1 MLPRNPRRSPASVR
15 QWYKAFET
23 LIASARP
30 AQGGAMRKAT
40 LFSTLLIT
48 LLANQLAHPQPVR
61 GEERASLLIS
71 EVLTGGTTAVDEHV
85 RIEASGGLPVDLRD
99 TELVYISAS
108 GLTTRRLVNL
118 TIAASLAPGGS
129 LLLAHALGSFA
140 SSAQLT
146 WSEGI
151 ASSGGVLQL
160 RRVGAPMEILDAVAW
175 GSAALNAGGEGLP
188 APAPPAGTPLR
199 RTRSASGALVDT
211 NMNSADFAHEVPPSP
226 TPSLTPSPS
235 STPTPAA
242 LNVDEA
248 RTALVGTQIRVRG
261 VITALPG
268 ELAEP
273 LLAALSDPTEGTGL
287 FVQLPPTAAG
297 LLRGQLVEVS
307 GLLTLRRQALTLVA
321 TAAPLLVGN
330 VGVPLALAVQRP
342 APGAWAWETWEGRRI
357 RVEGVL
363 AGSPTSLANGAISL
377 RIRLGSG
384 EELLA
389 AASSSVASTLPTA
402 LQEGGRRIRA
412 EGLIHQRGS
421 VGGGGYRLWL
431 DPVIGLTSAP
441 QTSAGGEVVGD
452 SGGATA
458 PAVPDPLPLGAPTIT
473 VPDGAER
480 GWLREIVTSLR
491 VDEGR
496 LELWREGV
504 VRLVVLPLCGE
515 PVDHEGEAPYPKP
528 R

>member
-1 MLPRNPRRSPASVR
+1 
-15 QWYKAFET
+15 
-23 LIASARP
+23 
-30 AQGGAMRKAT
+30 MRKAVLSSA
-40 LFSTLLIT
+40 LFVT
-48 LLANQLAHPQPVR
+48 LLANLLAHPQSVR
-61 GEERASLLIS
+61 GEERASLLVS
-71 EVLTGGTTAVDEHV
+71 EVLTGGATAVDEYV
-85 RIEASGGLPVDLRD
+85 RIEASEGLPVELRD
-99 TELVYISAS
+99 VELIYISAS

-118 TIAASLAPGGS
+118 TTAGSLAPGDS
-129 LLLAHALGSFA
+129 LLLAHALGSFGP
-140 SSAQLT
+140 SAQLT
-146 WSEGI
+146 WSDGI

-188 APAPPAGTPLR
+188 APTPPAGTPLR
-199 RTRSASGALVDT
+199 RARSASGALVDT

-226 TPSLTPSPS
+226 TPSPSLSPSPS
-235 STPTPAA
+235 STPTPVA
-242 LNVDEA
+242 LNVNEA
-248 RTALVGTQIRVRG
+248 RTALVGAQIRVRG

-287 FVQLPPTAAG
+287 FVLLPPTAAG
-297 LLRGQLVEVS
+297 LSRGQLVEVS
-307 GLLTLRRQALTLVA
+307 GLLTLRRQALTLVV
-321 TAAPLLVGN
+321 TAPPLLVGT
-330 VGVPLALAVQRP
+330 VGVPLALTVQRP
-342 APGAWAWETWEGRRI
+342 APGVWAWETWEGRRI

-389 AASSSVASTLPTA
+389 AASSSVATTLPAA
-402 LQEGGRRIRA
+402 LQEAGRRIRA

-421 VGGGGYRLWL
+421 IGGGGYRLWL
-431 DPVIGLTSAP
+431 DPVIGLTAAP
-441 QTSAGGEVVGD
+441 QPPVDGGAVGGAGGV
-452 SGGATA
+452 TA
-458 PAVPDPLPLGAPTIT
+458 PAVPDPLPLGAPTIA
-473 VPDGAER
+473 VPEGASR

-491 VDEGR
+491 VETGR

-504 VRLVVLPLCGE
+504 IRLVVLPSCGE

>member
-71 EVLTGGTTAVDEHV
+71 EVLTGGTTAVDEYV

-140 SSAQLT
+140 YSAQLT

-199 RTRSASGALVDT
+199 RARSASGALVDT

-321 TAAPLLVGN
+321 TAAPLLVGS

-452 SGGATA
+452 SGGVTA
-458 PAVPDPLPLGAPTIT
+458 PAVPDPLPLGAPTIA
-473 VPDGAER
+473 VPEGAGR

-504 VRLVVLPLCGE
+504 VRLVVLPSCGE
-515 PVDHEGEAPYPKP
+515 PVDHEGEAPYPEP

>member
-1 MLPRNPRRSPASVR
+1 
-15 QWYKAFET
+15 
-23 LIASARP
+23 
-30 AQGGAMRKAT
+30 MRKAA
-40 LFSTLLIT
+40 LFSTLLVT

-61 GEERASLLIS
+61 GEERASLLLS
-71 EVLTGGTTAVDEHV
+71 EVFTGGVTAVDEYV
-85 RIEASGGLPVDLRD
+85 RIEASGALPVELRD
-99 TELVYISAS
+99 AELVYISAS
-108 GLTTRRLVNL
+108 GLTTRRLVDL
-118 TIAASLAPGGS
+118 TTAGSLAPGDS
-129 LLLAHALGSFA
+129 LLLAHALGSFGP
-140 SSAQLT
+140 SAQLT
-146 WSEGI
+146 WSDGI
-151 ASSGGVLQL
+151 ASSGGVLQI
-160 RRVGAPMEILDAVAW
+160 RRVGAPTEILDAVAW

-188 APAPPAGTPLR
+188 APAPPVGTPLR
-199 RTRSASGALVDT
+199 RARSASGALVDT
-211 NMNSADFAHEVPPSP
+211 NMNSSDFAREVPPSP
-226 TPSLTPSPS
+226 TPSPTPSPS

-287 FVQLPPTAAG
+287 FVQLPPTVAG

-321 TAAPLLVGN
+321 TAAPLLVGS

-342 APGAWAWETWEGRRI
+342 APGVWAWETWEGRRI

-377 RIRLGSG
+377 RIRLGSR

-458 PAVPDPLPLGAPTIT
+458 PVVPDPLPLGAPTIA
-473 VPDGAER
+473 VPEGAGR

-491 VDEGR
+491 VEVGR

-504 VRLVVLPLCGE
+504 IRLVVLPSCGE
-515 PVDHEGEAPYPKP
+515 PVDHEGEAPYPEP

>member
-1 MLPRNPRRSPASVR
+1 
-15 QWYKAFET
+15 
-23 LIASARP
+23 
-30 AQGGAMRKAT
+30 MRKAA
-40 LFSTLLIT
+40 LFSTLLVT
-48 LLANQLAHPQPVR
+48 LLANQLAQPQPVR
-61 GEERASLLIS
+61 GEERASLLLS
-71 EVLTGGTTAVDEHV
+71 EVFTGGVTAVDEYV
-85 RIEASGGLPVDLRD
+85 RIEASGALPVELRD
-99 TELVYISAS
+99 AELVYISAS
-108 GLTTRRLVNL
+108 GLTTRRLVDL
-118 TIAASLAPGGS
+118 TTAGSLAPGDS
-129 LLLAHALGSFA
+129 LLLAHALGSFGP
-140 SSAQLT
+140 SAQLT
-146 WSEGI
+146 WSDGI
-151 ASSGGVLQL
+151 ASSGGVLQI
-160 RRVGAPMEILDAVAW
+160 RRVGAPTEILDAVAW

-188 APAPPAGTPLR
+188 APAPPVGTPLR
-199 RTRSASGALVDT
+199 RARSASGALVDT
-211 NMNSADFAHEVPPSP
+211 NMNSADFAHEVPPGP

-287 FVQLPPTAAG
+287 FVQLPPTVAG

-321 TAAPLLVGN
+321 TAAPLLVGS

-342 APGAWAWETWEGRRI
+342 APGVWAWETWEGRRI

-458 PAVPDPLPLGAPTIT
+458 PVVPDPLPLGAPTIA
-473 VPDGAER
+473 VPEGAGR

-491 VDEGR
+491 VEAGR

-504 VRLVVLPLCGE
+504 IRLVVLPSCGE
-515 PVDHEGEAPYPKP
+515 PVDHEGEAPYPEP

>member
-1 MLPRNPRRSPASVR
+1 
-15 QWYKAFET
+15 
-23 LIASARP
+23 
-30 AQGGAMRKAT
+30 MRKAA

-48 LLANQLAHPQPVR
+48 LLANQLAHPEPVR
-61 GEERASLLIS
+61 GEERASLLLS
-71 EVLTGGTTAVDEHV
+71 EVLTGGVTAVDEYV

-118 TIAASLAPGGS
+118 TIAGSLAPGDS

-146 WSEGI
+146 WSDGI

-160 RRVGAPMEILDAVAW
+160 RRVGAPTEILDAVAW
-175 GSAALNAGGEGLP
+175 GSAALDAGGEGLP

-199 RTRSASGALVDT
+199 RVRSASGALVDT

-226 TPSLTPSPS
+226 TSSPSSSPSPSPSPS

-248 RTALVGTQIRVRG
+248 RTAFVGTQIRVRG

-273 LLAALSDPTEGTGL
+273 LLAALSDPLEGTGL
-287 FVQLPPTAAG
+287 FVLLPPTAAG
-297 LLRGQLVEVS
+297 LSRGQLVEVS

-389 AASSSVASTLPTA
+389 AASSSVASTLSTA
-402 LQEGGRRIRA
+402 LQEAGQRIRA

-421 VGGGGYRLWL
+421 TGGGGYRLWL
-431 DPVIGLTSAP
+431 DPTSGLTPAP
-441 QTSAGGEVVGD
+441 LPPVGGGVG
-452 SGGATA
+452 GGGGGVTA
-458 PAVPDPLPLGAPTIT
+458 PSVPKPLPLGVPTIA
-473 VPDGAER
+473 VPDGAGR

-491 VDEGR
+491 VETGR

-504 VRLVVLPLCGE
+504 IRLVVLPSCGE
-515 PVDHEGEAPYPKP
+515 PVDHEGEAPYPEP

>member
-1 MLPRNPRRSPASVR
+1 
-15 QWYKAFET
+15 
-23 LIASARP
+23 
-30 AQGGAMRKAT
+30 MRKAA
-40 LFSTLLIT
+40 LFSTLLVT

-61 GEERASLLIS
+61 GEERASLLLS
-71 EVLTGGTTAVDEHV
+71 EVFTGGVTAVDEYV
-85 RIEASGGLPVDLRD
+85 RIEASGALPVELRD
-99 TELVYISAS
+99 AELVYISAS
-108 GLTTRRLVNL
+108 GLTTRRLVDL
-118 TIAASLAPGGS
+118 TTAGSLAPGDS
-129 LLLAHALGSFA
+129 LLLAHALGSFGP
-140 SSAQLT
+140 SAQLT
-146 WSEGI
+146 WSDGI
-151 ASSGGVLQL
+151 ASSGGVLQI
-160 RRVGAPMEILDAVAW
+160 RRVGAPTEILDAVAW

-188 APAPPAGTPLR
+188 APAPPVGTPLR
-199 RTRSASGALVDT
+199 RARSASGALVDT
-211 NMNSADFAHEVPPSP
+211 NMNSADFAHEVPPGP
-226 TPSLTPSPS
+226 TPSPTPSPS

-287 FVQLPPTAAG
+287 FVQLPPTVAG

-321 TAAPLLVGN
+321 TAAPLLVGS

-342 APGAWAWETWEGRRI
+342 APGVWAWETWEGRRI

-458 PAVPDPLPLGAPTIT
+458 PVVSDPLPLGAPTIA
-473 VPDGAER
+473 VPEGAGR

-491 VDEGR
+491 VEAGR

-504 VRLVVLPLCGE
+504 IRLVVLPSCGE
-515 PVDHEGEAPYPKP
+515 PVDHEGEAPYPEP

>member
-1 MLPRNPRRSPASVR
+1 
-15 QWYKAFET
+15 
-23 LIASARP
+23 
-30 AQGGAMRKAT
+30 MRKAA
-40 LFSTLLIT
+40 LFSTLLVT

-61 GEERASLLIS
+61 GEERASLLLS
-71 EVLTGGTTAVDEHV
+71 EVFTGGVTAVDEYV
-85 RIEASGGLPVDLRD
+85 RIEASGALPVELRD
-99 TELVYISAS
+99 AELVYISAS
-108 GLTTRRLVNL
+108 GLTTRRLVDL
-118 TIAASLAPGGS
+118 TTAGSLAPGDS
-129 LLLAHALGSFA
+129 LLLAHALGSFGP
-140 SSAQLT
+140 SAQLT
-146 WSEGI
+146 WSDGI
-151 ASSGGVLQL
+151 ASSGGVLQI
-160 RRVGAPMEILDAVAW
+160 RRVGAPTEILDAVAW

-188 APAPPAGTPLR
+188 APAPPVGTPLR
-199 RTRSASGALVDT
+199 RARSASGALVDT

-226 TPSLTPSPS
+226 TPSPTPSPS

-287 FVQLPPTAAG
+287 FVQLPPTVAG

-321 TAAPLLVGN
+321 TAAPLLVGS

-342 APGAWAWETWEGRRI
+342 APGVWAWETWEGRRI

-458 PAVPDPLPLGAPTIT
+458 PVVSDPLPLGAPTIA
-473 VPDGAER
+473 VPEGAGR

-491 VDEGR
+491 VEAGR

-504 VRLVVLPLCGE
+504 IRLVVLPSCGE
-515 PVDHEGEAPYPKP
+515 PVDHEGEAPYPEP

>member
-1 MLPRNPRRSPASVR
+1 
-15 QWYKAFET
+15 
-23 LIASARP
+23 
-30 AQGGAMRKAT
+30 MRKAA
-40 LFSTLLIT
+40 LFSTLLVT

-61 GEERASLLIS
+61 GEERASLLLS
-71 EVLTGGTTAVDEHV
+71 EVFTGGVTAVDEYV
-85 RIEASGGLPVDLRD
+85 RIEASGALPVELRD
-99 TELVYISAS
+99 AELVYISAS
-108 GLTTRRLVNL
+108 GLTTRRLVDL
-118 TIAASLAPGGS
+118 TTAGSLAPGDS
-129 LLLAHALGSFA
+129 LLLAHALGSFGP
-140 SSAQLT
+140 SAQLT
-146 WSEGI
+146 WSDGI
-151 ASSGGVLQL
+151 ASSGGVLQI
-160 RRVGAPMEILDAVAW
+160 RRVGAPTEILDAVAW

-188 APAPPAGTPLR
+188 APAPPVGTPLR
-199 RTRSASGALVDT
+199 RARSASGALVDT
-211 NMNSADFAHEVPPSP
+211 NMNSADFAHEVPPGP

-287 FVQLPPTAAG
+287 FVQLPPTVAG

-321 TAAPLLVGN
+321 TAAPLLVGS

-342 APGAWAWETWEGRRI
+342 APGVWAWETWEGRRI

-458 PAVPDPLPLGAPTIT
+458 PVVPDPLPLGAPTIA
-473 VPDGAER
+473 VPEGAGR

-491 VDEGR
+491 VEAGR

-504 VRLVVLPLCGE
+504 IRLVVLPSCGE
-515 PVDHEGEAPYPKP
+515 PVDHEGEAPYPEP

>member
-1 MLPRNPRRSPASVR
+1 
-15 QWYKAFET
+15 
-23 LIASARP
+23 
-30 AQGGAMRKAT
+30 MRKAA
-40 LFSTLLIT
+40 LFSTLLVT

-61 GEERASLLIS
+61 GEERASLLLS
-71 EVLTGGTTAVDEHV
+71 EVFTGGVTAVDEYV
-85 RIEASGGLPVDLRD
+85 RIEASGALPVELRD
-99 TELVYISAS
+99 AELVYISAS
-108 GLTTRRLVNL
+108 GLTTRRLVDL
-118 TIAASLAPGGS
+118 TTAGSLAPGDS
-129 LLLAHALGSFA
+129 LLLAHALGSFGP
-140 SSAQLT
+140 SAQLT
-146 WSEGI
+146 WSDGI
-151 ASSGGVLQL
+151 ASSGGVLQI
-160 RRVGAPMEILDAVAW
+160 RRVGAPTEILDAVAW

-188 APAPPAGTPLR
+188 APAPPVGTPLR
-199 RTRSASGALVDT
+199 RARSASGALVDT
-211 NMNSADFAHEVPPSP
+211 NMNSADFAHEVPPGP

-287 FVQLPPTAAG
+287 FVQLPPTVAG

-321 TAAPLLVGN
+321 TAAPLLVGS

-342 APGAWAWETWEGRRI
+342 APGVWAWETWEGRRI

-377 RIRLGSG
+377 RIRLGSR

-458 PAVPDPLPLGAPTIT
+458 PVVSDPLPLGAPTIA
-473 VPDGAER
+473 VPEGAGR

-491 VDEGR
+491 VEVGR

-504 VRLVVLPLCGE
+504 IRLVVLPSCGE
-515 PVDHEGEAPYPKP
+515 PVDHEGEAPYPEP